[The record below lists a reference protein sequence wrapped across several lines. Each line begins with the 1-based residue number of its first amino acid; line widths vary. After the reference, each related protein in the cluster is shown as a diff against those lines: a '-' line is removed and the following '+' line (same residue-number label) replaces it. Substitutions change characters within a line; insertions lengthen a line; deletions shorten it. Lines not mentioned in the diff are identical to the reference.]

1 MSSQVTGFY
10 IPSIS
15 YFGEGAVKESMHYL
29 KCKGFDR
36 ALIVTD
42 PGITKIGVT
51 SKVADVLKNEGV
63 EVSIYDQTVP
73 NPTIKNVDEG
83 LAMLKKNSSQCVVSL
98 GGGSA
103 HDNAKA
109 IALLATNGGK
119 IGDYQGVNRSKKN
132 CLPLFAINTTAGTAS
147 ELTRFQTVPNPT
159 IKNVDEGLAMLKKNS
174 SQCVV
179 SLGGGSAHDNAKAI
193 ALLATNGGEIGDYQ
207 GINRSKKNCLP
218 LFAINTTA
226 GTASELTRFTIIT
239 NEKEKIKMAIIDNN
253 VTPSVAVNDPSLMY
267 GLPPGLTAATGLDAL
282 THCIEAFVS
291 TAANPITDACAIKGM
306 DLIKESLVECY
317 KNGSDKKAR
326 TDMCYAEYLAGMA
339 FNNASLGYVHALA
352 HQLGGFYHLPHGICN
367 AVLLPHV
374 QNFNKNDKAAAKRLG
389 EAALHLGAKEATPAG
404 LIDQLHYLNQ
414 TMDIP
419 KNLKALGAA
428 LHLGAKEA
436 TPAGLIDQL
445 HYLNQTMDI
454 PKNLKALGVKTSDFD
469 ILAEHAMNDA
479 CHLTNPIQFTK
490 DEVKAILSEA
500 YQ

>member
-119 IGDYQGVNRSKKN
+119 IGDYQGVNRSK
-132 CLPLFAINTTAGTAS
+132 
-147 ELTRFQTVPNPT
+147 R
-159 IKNVDEGLAMLKKNS
+159 
-174 SQCVV
+174 
-179 SLGGGSAHDNAKAI
+179 
-193 ALLATNGGEIGDYQ
+193 
-207 GINRSKKNCLP
+207 NCLP

-389 EAALHLGAKEATPAG
+389 EAAS
-404 LIDQLHYLNQ
+404 
-414 TMDIP
+414 
-419 KNLKALGAA
+419 
-428 LHLGAKEA
+428 HLGAKEA

-490 DEVKAILSEA
+490 DEVKAILSDA
-500 YQ
+500 YE

>member
-1 MSSQVTGFY
+1 MTSEVTGFY

-83 LAMLKKNSSQCVVSL
+83 LA
-98 GGGSA
+98 
-103 HDNAKA
+103 
-109 IALLATNGGK
+109 I
-119 IGDYQGVNRSKKN
+119 
-132 CLPLFAINTTAGTAS
+132 
-147 ELTRFQTVPNPT
+147 
-159 IKNVDEGLAMLKKNS
+159 LKKNS

-193 ALLATNGGEIGDYQ
+193 ALLATNGGEIGDYE
-207 GINRSKKNCLP
+207 GVNRSKKNCLP

-374 QNFNKNDKAAAKRLG
+374 QSFNKRDKAAAKRLG
-389 EAALHLGAKEATPAG
+389 EAALHLGAKEPTPEG
-404 LIDQLHYLNQ
+404 LIEQLHYLNQ

-419 KNLKALGAA
+419 KNLK
-428 LHLGAKEA
+428 
-436 TPAGLIDQL
+436 I
-445 HYLNQTMDI
+445 
-454 PKNLKALGVKTSDFD
+454 LGVKTSDFD

-490 DEVKAILSEA
+490 DEVKAILNEA
-500 YQ
+500 YE